1 MKQNSSKG
9 ENSRKTVYYVGS
21 GLAIG
26 AAIGMI
32 FGLMLFENLAWGC
45 VIGAAVGLV
54 IGAAIDAHEGD
65 KVMESRKR
73 PLLGLVLISGSYC
86 LGVAAL
92 IVAMFFNREQVG
104 VQIANVHGVP
114 ALAGFPILILTCI
127 VGALVAI
134 GLYKMTSWGYWL
146 TLIYVC
152 YLLVVPPIL
161 VGKVPSLIGN
171 ITWPLTVA
179 VYLVL
184 RRKQYFGT
192 DQSA

>member
-1 MKQNSSKG
+1 MQ
-9 ENSRKTVYYVGS
+9 
-21 GLAIG
+21 
-26 AAIGMI
+26 
-32 FGLMLFENLAWGC
+32 
-45 VIGAAVGLV
+45 
-54 IGAAIDAHEGD
+54 
-65 KVMESRKR
+65 SRKR
-73 PLLGLVLISGSYC
+73 PFLGVVLISGSYC
-86 LGVAAL
+86 VGVLTL
-92 IVAMFFNREQVG
+92 IVAMILNHEQAG
-104 VQIANVHGVP
+104 VQIATVHGVP
-114 ALAGFPILILTCI
+114 ALAGFPILILTCM

-184 RRKQYFGT
+184 RRKQYSGAR
-192 DQSA
+192 Q

>member
-1 MKQNSSKG
+1 MEQNSNKG
-9 ENSRKTVYYVGS
+9 EISHKTAYY
-21 GLAIG
+21 
-26 AAIGMI
+26 
-32 FGLMLFENLAWGC
+32 
-45 VIGAAVGLV
+45 
-54 IGAAIDAHEGD
+54 AHEGD

-92 IVAMFFNREQVG
+92 IVAMFFNSEEVG

-152 YLLVVPPIL
+152 YLLVVPLL

-192 DQSA
+192 HQSA

>member
-1 MKQNSSKG
+1 MKQNLSKG
-9 ENSRKTVYYVGS
+9 ESSRKTAYY
-21 GLAIG
+21 
-26 AAIGMI
+26 
-32 FGLMLFENLAWGC
+32 
-45 VIGAAVGLV
+45 
-54 IGAAIDAHEGD
+54 AHEGD

-92 IVAMFFNREQVG
+92 IVAMFFSREEVG

-179 VYLVL
+179 VYLVF
-184 RRKQYFGT
+184 RRKQYFG
-192 DQSA
+192 AH

>member
-1 MKQNSSKG
+1 
-9 ENSRKTVYYVGS
+9 
-21 GLAIG
+21 
-26 AAIGMI
+26 
-32 FGLMLFENLAWGC
+32 
-45 VIGAAVGLV
+45 
-54 IGAAIDAHEGD
+54 
-65 KVMESRKR
+65 MESRKR

-92 IVAMFFNREQVG
+92 IVAMFFNREAVG

-114 ALAGFPILILTCI
+114 ALAGSPILILTCT

-146 TLIYVC
+146 TLTYVC
-152 YLLVVPPIL
+152 YLLIVPPLL
-161 VGKVPSLIGN
+161 VGKDASLFAN

-179 VYLVL
+179 IYLIL

-192 DQSA
+192 HQST

>member
-1 MKQNSSKG
+1 MEPRKQ
-9 ENSRKTVYYVGS
+9 
-21 GLAIG
+21 
-26 AAIGMI
+26 
-32 FGLMLFENLAWGC
+32 
-45 VIGAAVGLV
+45 
-54 IGAAIDAHEGD
+54 
-65 KVMESRKR
+65 
-73 PLLGLVLISGSYC
+73 PLLGLVVISGSYC

-92 IVAMFFNREQVG
+92 IAAMFFNPEQVG
-104 VQIANVHGVP
+104 GQIADVHGVP
-114 ALAGFPILILTCI
+114 ALAGFPILILACI

-171 ITWPLTVA
+171 ITWPLAVA

-184 RRKQYFGT
+184 RRKQYSGT
-192 DQSA
+192 RKSG

>member
-1 MKQNSSKG
+1 
-9 ENSRKTVYYVGS
+9 
-21 GLAIG
+21 
-26 AAIGMI
+26 
-32 FGLMLFENLAWGC
+32 
-45 VIGAAVGLV
+45 
-54 IGAAIDAHEGD
+54 
-65 KVMESRKR
+65 MESRKR
-73 PLLGLVLISGSYC
+73 PLLGLMLISSFYC

-92 IVAMFFNREQVG
+92 IVAMFFNHEKVG

-134 GLYKMTSWGYWL
+134 GLYTMTAWGYWL

-152 YLLVVPPIL
+152 YLLIIPPFL
-161 VGKVPSLIGN
+161 LGKVPSLIGN
-171 ITWPLTVA
+171 LTWPLIVV

-192 DQSA
+192 HQSASQGAALAGMERQRNPRP

>member
-1 MKQNSSKG
+1 MHMK
-9 ENSRKTVYYVGS
+9 
-21 GLAIG
+21 
-26 AAIGMI
+26 
-32 FGLMLFENLAWGC
+32 
-45 VIGAAVGLV
+45 
-54 IGAAIDAHEGD
+54 GD
-65 KVMESRKR
+65 EVMESRKR

-86 LGVAAL
+86 LGAVAL

-114 ALAGFPILILTCI
+114 TLAGFPILILTCM

-146 TLIYVC
+146 SLIYVC

-171 ITWPLTVA
+171 ITWPFTVA

-184 RRKQYFGT
+184 KRKQYF
-192 DQSA
+192 DIRQRA

>member
-1 MKQNSSKG
+1 
-9 ENSRKTVYYVGS
+9 
-21 GLAIG
+21 
-26 AAIGMI
+26 
-32 FGLMLFENLAWGC
+32 
-45 VIGAAVGLV
+45 
-54 IGAAIDAHEGD
+54 
-65 KVMESRKR
+65 MESRKR
-73 PLLGLVLISGSYC
+73 PLLGLVLISGFYC

-92 IVAMFFNREQVG
+92 IVAMFFNSEKVG

-134 GLYKMTSWGYWL
+134 GLYNMTSWGYWL

-161 VGKVPSLIGN
+161 VGKDASLFGN

-192 DQSA
+192 HQST

>member
-1 MKQNSSKG
+1 M
-9 ENSRKTVYYVGS
+9 
-21 GLAIG
+21 
-26 AAIGMI
+26 
-32 FGLMLFENLAWGC
+32 
-45 VIGAAVGLV
+45 
-54 IGAAIDAHEGD
+54 D
-65 KVMESRKR
+65 SRKR
-73 PLLGLVLISGSYC
+73 PLLGLVLISVTYC
-86 LGVAAL
+86 LGVVTL
-92 IVAMFFNREQVG
+92 IVAMFFNSEEVG

-127 VGALVAI
+127 MGALVAI

-152 YLLVVPPIL
+152 YLLIVPPLL

-184 RRKQYFGT
+184 KRKQYFGAQQILT
-192 DQSA
+192 IEEMHDA